1 MVTNYLSMA
10 SCPRS
15 FSRYRSKSSVLN
27 TIMFPIIHVHGLR
40 AAGVLA
46 ACTLSSAALAVTA
59 LEAEEQWPQWRGPLA
74 NGVAPQADP
83 PVEWS
88 ETRNVQWKFAIPG
101 YGTST
106 PIVWGDSVFILS
118 AVPVAGAAA
127 AAPAEPRPAAAAG
140 DGAPRRG
147 GRGASEAPSQA
158 QKFVV
163 MAVDRHTGKL
173 QWERPVREEVPHEGH
188 HRDHGFASASPIT
201 DGERLFAYFGSRGL
215 YALDLEGKVLW
226 EAQLGKMRTRNS
238 FGEGASPALHG
249 DTLVVNW
256 DHEDED
262 FIVALDATTGKERWR
277 RQRDEPTTWATPLII
292 EHDGK
297 AQVVV
302 NGTERIRS
310 YDLATGETL
319 WECGGMTVN
328 AIPTPVPGEGR
339 VYVTSGFRG
348 AALLAIT
355 LGRTGDLTD
364 TDAIAWSHSRYT
376 PYVPTPLL
384 YNDRLWFFSVNTG
397 RLSILDATNGKALV
411 EAEPVP
417 GLPGVYAS
425 PVAAKSRIYLVGRE
439 GSTVVLKDGPGM
451 EVLATN
457 QLEDRFDASAAL
469 VGRQLF
475 LRGHQNLYC
484 LAAQ

>member
-1 MVTNYLSMA
+1 MINSTPCS
-10 SCPRS
+10 
-15 FSRYRSKSSVLN
+15 
-27 TIMFPIIHVHGLR
+27 GLR
-40 AAGVLA
+40 AAWVLA
-46 ACTLSSAALAVTA
+46 ACSLSSAALAVTA
-59 LEAEEQWPQWRGPLA
+59 LETEDQWPQWRGPQGT
-74 NGVAPQADP
+74 GVAPQATP

-118 AVPVAGAAA
+118 AVPSSSRTPPAA
-127 AAPAEPRPAAAAG
+127 AAPQADEP
-140 DGAPRRG
+140 PRRG
-147 GRGASEAPSQA
+147 GRGASEAPSQS

-277 RQRDEPTTWATPLII
+277 RQRDEPTTWATPLIV
-292 EHDGK
+292 EHAGK

-302 NGTERIRS
+302 NGTQRIRS
-310 YDLATGETL
+310 YDLATGETV

-348 AALLAIT
+348 ASLLAIT

-376 PYVPTPLL
+376 PYVPSPLL
-384 YNDRLWFFSVNTG
+384 FNDRLWFLSVNTG
-397 RLSILDATNGKALV
+397 RLSILDAKDGKVLV

-425 PVAAKSRIYLVGRE
+425 PVAADGRIYLVGRE
-439 GSTVVLKDGPGM
+439 GSTVVLKDGPVM

-457 QLEDRFDASAAL
+457 RLDDRFDASAAA
-469 VGRQLF
+469 VGSQLF

-484 LAAQ
+484 LSNP